1 MNHIVNILWIKNYL
15 MYDSKF
21 NTVFLILTIITG
33 LISLS
38 DQLTETEMDV
48 YGEKK
53 DNKKYDDLNFKVY
66 IDYLIQDPSEYG
78 EKDN

>member
-1 MNHIVNILWIKNYL
+1 

-21 NTVFLILTIITG
+21 NIIFLLLTIITG

-38 DQLTETEMDV
+38 DQLSENKMQVD
-48 YGEKK
+48 GEKK
-53 DNKKYDDLNFKVY
+53 DNKKSNDLNFKVY
-66 IDYLIQDPSEYG
+66 TDYLIQDPSEYG